1 MTINSINTQAT
12 QFGTNQAID
21 SYSRN
26 IKEQIA
32 QKQKELQELSKSTE
46 MSLED
51 KMKKRQEIQ
60 QEIADLNSQLRQ
72 HQIEQRREQQQSK
85 QDNMTNTMKDTMA
98 NANAK
103 EKSEKQTCGT
113 TSTSMQ
119 VMSQATMTG
128 IISADN
134 TMKQVKVQSQV
145 KTNLEDR
152 AGVLESEIKYDTSGH
167 TEAKQNE
174 LADINSKVNNVIS
187 SQASTLS
194 DINNTIKEAEKED
207 RKTATANE
215 DDKIK
220 SAQNSD
226 FDTSDDDEDENTEI
240 DNQSDVSDK
249 DITEHVNQAS
259 NGYPH
264 IDIKL

>member
-1 MTINSINTQAT
+1 MIINSINTQAT
-12 QFGTNQAID
+12 QFGANQAID

-72 HQIEQRREQQQSK
+72 HQIEKRKEQQQSK
-85 QDNMTNTMKDTMA
+85 QDTMADTMA
-98 NANAK
+98 NAN
-103 EKSEKQTCGT
+103 EKEKQTSGM

-152 AGVLESEIKYDTSGH
+152 AGVLESEIKYDTSGN

-174 LADINSKVNNVIS
+174 LADIKSKVNNIIS

-215 DDKIK
+215 DDKIN

-226 FDTSDDDEDENTEI
+226 LDTLDDDEDENTEI
-240 DNQSDVSDK
+240 DNQTDVSDK
-249 DITEHVNQAS
+249 NITEQVNQAS

>member
-1 MTINSINTQAT
+1 MIINSINTQAT

-85 QDNMTNTMKDTMA
+85 QDTMADTMA
-98 NANAK
+98 NAN
-103 EKSEKQTCGT
+103 EKEKQTSGM

-152 AGVLESEIKYDTSGH
+152 AGVLESEIKTSGS

-174 LADINSKVNNVIS
+174 LADIKSKVNNVIS

-207 RKTATANE
+207 RKTETANE
-215 DDKIK
+215 DEKIN
-220 SAQNSD
+220 SVQNSD
-226 FDTSDDDEDENTEI
+226 LSTSEDEDENTEI

-249 DITEHVNQAS
+249 NITEQVNQAS

>member
-1 MTINSINTQAT
+1 MIINSINTQAT
-12 QFGTNQAID
+12 QFGANQAID

-98 NANAK
+98 NAN
-103 EKSEKQTCGT
+103 EKEKQTSGM
-113 TSTSMQ
+113 TSTS
-119 VMSQATMTG
+119 MTG

-152 AGVLESEIKYDTSGH
+152 AGVLESEIKYDTSGN

-174 LADINSKVNNVIS
+174 LADIKSKVNNVIS

-215 DDKIK
+215 DDKIN

-226 FDTSDDDEDENTEI
+226 LDTLDDDEDENTEI
-240 DNQSDVSDK
+240 DNQTDVSDK
-249 DITEHVNQAS
+249 NITEQVNQAS

>member
-1 MTINSINTQAT
+1 MIINSINTQAT

-60 QEIADLNSQLRQ
+60 QEIADLKSQLRQ
-72 HQIEQRREQQQSK
+72 HQIEKRKEQQQSK
-85 QDNMTNTMKDTMA
+85 QDTMTST
-98 NANAK
+98 NAD
-103 EKSEKQTCGT
+103 EKQAIGM
-113 TSTSMQ
+113 TSTSMT
-119 VMSQATMTG
+119 A

-194 DINNTIKEAEKED
+194 DINNTIKEAEKDD
-207 RKTATANE
+207 RKTTTANE
-215 DDKIK
+215 DDKIN

-226 FDTSDDDEDENTEI
+226 LDASDDEDENTEI
-240 DNQSDVSDK
+240 DNQTDVSDK
-249 DITEHVNQAS
+249 NITEQVNQAS

>member
-1 MTINSINTQAT
+1 MIINSISTQAT
-12 QFGTNQAID
+12 QFETNQAID

-72 HQIEQRREQQQSK
+72 HQIEQRKEQQQSK
-85 QDNMTNTMKDTMA
+85 QDNMAEATTDA
-98 NANAK
+98 NA
-103 EKSEKQTCGT
+103 EEKQAIGM
-113 TSTSMQ
+113 TSTSMT
-119 VMSQATMTG
+119 A

-152 AGVLESEIKYDTSGH
+152 AGVLESEIKTSGS

-174 LADINSKVNNVIS
+174 LADIKSKVNNIIS

-215 DDKIK
+215 DDKIN

-226 FDTSDDDEDENTEI
+226 LDTSDDEDENTEI
-240 DNQSDVSDK
+240 DNQTDVSDK
-249 DITEHVNQAS
+249 NITEQVNQAY

>member
-12 QFGTNQAID
+12 QFGANQAID

-98 NANAK
+98 NAN
-103 EKSEKQTCGT
+103 EKEKQTSGM
-113 TSTSMQ
+113 TSTS
-119 VMSQATMTG
+119 MTG

-152 AGVLESEIKYDTSGH
+152 AGVLESEIKYDTSGN

-174 LADINSKVNNVIS
+174 LADIKSKVNNIIS

-215 DDKIK
+215 DDKIN

-226 FDTSDDDEDENTEI
+226 LDTLDDDEDENTEI
-240 DNQSDVSDK
+240 DNQTDVSDK
-249 DITEHVNQAS
+249 NITEQVNQAS